1 MGRRFAGTIVN
12 GFTMHQSL
20 KISLLLILCNGLS
33 GQIPAVEL
41 VGSPQALTP
50 DGEYYM
56 APLWSPDGRTLAV
69 TGSNYTGIYL
79 VDFPGGQ
86 VRQLAED
93 PAAGTGMVW
102 APTGELILTT
112 VSKFENRRRYNAIV
126 VIDVLTGGQTRIT
139 DYATG
144 PSGSVFW
151 AGNGQSIHLIDH
163 DNQPRRFNLA
173 GEPVEASAQFLAAN
187 RQVYANGVEI
197 VRSGA
202 ELGATEVIPTVE
214 GRKLN
219 LTVSPD
225 GARVAFE
232 IVGGNLWV
240 MNIDGSHAID
250 IGLGNRP
257 AWNPAGDKLAYII
270 TEDDGH
276 RILAADIQVVN
287 VDGTGWLNLTRSEDL
302 LEMHPAWSPDGRY
315 IAYDDL
321 TTGRIFVQEVR

>member
-1 MGRRFAGTIVN
+1 
-12 GFTMHQSL
+12 MHQSL

-33 GQIPAVEL
+33 GQIPVVEL

-56 APLWSPDGRTLAV
+56 APRWSPNGRILAV

-79 VDFPGGQ
+79 VDFPSGK
-86 VRQLAED
+86 VRQLAD
-93 PAAGTGMVW
+93 NQAAGTGMVW

-112 VSKFENRRRYNAIV
+112 VSRFENRRRYNAIV
-126 VIDVLTGGQTRIT
+126 VIDVLTGGQTRVT

-144 PSGSVFW
+144 PAGNAFW
-151 AGNGQSIHLIDH
+151 ADSGRQILMIDRAGQRSSYDV
-163 DNQPRRFNLA
+163 A
-173 GEPVEASAQFLAAN
+173 GGITAVAPQFGSKEQHFMVKGQAIMQVGPAA
-187 RQVYANGVEI
+187 GK
-197 VRSGA
+197 
-202 ELGATEVIPTVE
+202 TTVVPAME

-219 LTVSPD
+219 LTVSPG
-225 GARVAFE
+225 GARLAFE
-232 IVGGNLWV
+232 IVGGNMWV
-240 MNIDGSHAID
+240 MNIDGSQSVD
-250 IGLGNRP
+250 LGPGNRP

-276 RILAADIQVVN
+276 RILAADIHVVN
-287 VDGTGWLNLTRSEDL
+287 VDGAGRLNLTQSMDL

>member
-1 MGRRFAGTIVN
+1 MGRSYAGNIVN
-12 GFTMHQSL
+12 GITMHQSL
-20 KISLLLILCNGLS
+20 KISLMLLLCNGLT

-56 APLWSPDGRTLAV
+56 APRWSPDGRTLAV
-69 TGSNYTGIYL
+69 TGSNYAGIYL
-79 VDFPGGQ
+79 VHFPSGQ
-86 VRQLAED
+86 VRQLAD
-93 PAAGTGMVW
+93 NQAAGTGMVW

-126 VIDVLTGGQTRIT
+126 VIDVLTGAQTHVT

-144 PSGSVFW
+144 PAANAFW
-151 AGNGQSIHLIDH
+151 AGNGQAVYLIGH
-163 DNQPRRFNLA
+163 DNQPQLFNLA
-173 GEPVEASAQFLAAN
+173 GEPLEATAPYLAAN
-187 RQVYANGVEI
+187 RQVYSRGTEI

-202 ELGATEVIPTVE
+202 ELGETEVIPAVE

-219 LTVSPD
+219 LAVSPD
-225 GARVAFE
+225 GARMAFE
-232 IVGGNLWV
+232 IVGGNLWIT
-240 MNIDGSHAID
+240 NIDGSHPVD
-250 IGLGNRP
+250 LGPGNRP

-287 VDGTGWLNLTRSEDL
+287 VNGTGRLNLTRSEDL

>member
-1 MGRRFAGTIVN
+1 
-12 GFTMHQSL
+12 MHQSL
-20 KISLLLILCNGLS
+20 KIFLLLLLCNGLS

-56 APLWSPDGRTLAV
+56 APRWSPDGRTLAV

-79 VDFPGGQ
+79 VDFPSGQ
-86 VRQLAED
+86 VRQLAD
-93 PAAGTGMVW
+93 NQAAGTGLVW

-126 VIDVLTGGQTRIT
+126 FIDVLTGVQTHVT
-139 DYATG
+139 DFATG
-144 PSGSVFW
+144 ATGRVFW
-151 AGNGQSIHLIDH
+151 AGNGQSIHLITH
-163 DNQPRRFNLA
+163 DDQPQRFNLA
-173 GEPVEASAQFLAAN
+173 GRPLEATAQFLAAH
-187 RQVYANGVEI
+187 RQVYTKGVEI
-197 VRSGA
+197 VRSGV
-202 ELGATEVIPTVE
+202 ELGATEVIPAVE

-219 LTVSPD
+219 LAVSPD
-225 GARVAFE
+225 GARLAFE

-240 MNIDGSHAID
+240 MNIDGSQAVD
-250 IGLGNRP
+250 LGPGNRP

-276 RILAADIQVVN
+276 RILASDIHVVN
-287 VDGTGWLNLTRSEDL
+287 ADGTGRLNLTQSVDL
-302 LEMHPAWSPDGRY
+302 LEMHPAWSPDGRI